1 MSKSIKDLVETIE
14 NEINSVSPYASL
26 NDVEDEVKELIDAVK
41 HRQCKH
47 CQMNT
52 EASKTL
58 DHDKY
63 IRG

>member
-14 NEINSVSPYASL
+14 NELNSVSPYASL
-26 NDVEDEVKELIDAVK
+26 DNVEDEVKELISAVK
-41 HRQCKH
+41 HQQCKH

-52 EASKTL
+52 EASKAL